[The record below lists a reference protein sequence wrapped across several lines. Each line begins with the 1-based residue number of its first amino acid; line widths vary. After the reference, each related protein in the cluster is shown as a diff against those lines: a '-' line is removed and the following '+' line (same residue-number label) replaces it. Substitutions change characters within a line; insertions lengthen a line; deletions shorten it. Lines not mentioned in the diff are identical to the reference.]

1 MEYLKKMFPT
11 FDDKMIRETLEELK
25 NAEKRLNFGEH
36 QNDTGMLERSPE
48 SKMKE
53 QQSQREILHQKV
65 VMAQRANYDQQP
77 KSFGE

>member
-11 FDDKMIRETLEELK
+11 FDDKMIRETLDELK
-25 NAEKRLNFGEH
+25 NAEKRPSLSEN

-48 SKMKE
+48 SKIKE

-65 VMAQRANYDQQP
+65 VLAQRANYD
-77 KSFGE
+77 